1 MITKPIDREFNV
13 EAESPRID
21 ATFLGELIDAH
32 KRKVAP
38 KYRKYQRLYEN
49 KHKILSRPK
58 ADENKPNNR
67 LANDFFSQIIDN
79 TVGYF
84 LGNPVIMNYTEPQA
98 EKKPV
103 EVDPVDVG
111 VDLGQIEDTAVQD
124 ELDNICTEN
133 DKDDLFIEWGKEAM
147 IKGLSHVLVYQ
158 NEESKTKFMRVSP
171 EDCIIVYKNSSTHEA
186 KWKIRLYDIDTED
199 TKRTTHY
206 AEVYD
211 ERGYD
216 IFICSEETTGV
227 RGARNLSSYTFSKRV
242 PHIYGRIP
250 IVTLYNNEEQMSD
263 LERIETLVND
273 YDKVLSDMS
282 NEFEAFRNA
291 YLMLKNMVAGKDA
304 LDKLK
309 VEGILEIMENGDAKF
324 LTKEIQTDA
333 IENHLD
339 RLERNIY
346 KFSQVP
352 DLSDESFA
360 GNLSGI
366 AIRFKL
372 FGLETKCIIKERKM
386 EKAIKDLFRVLYAPL
401 RVLTGHEPDVLNLK
415 VEFTR
420 NVPTNVTELVDTVC
434 KLDGKVDRET
444 LLSLLPFVDNPKDI
458 IDKLEQDAAADKAK
472 SDPYSPENVT
482 TDSTNL
488 FPNLNGGGNSGFG
501 ALGGSQK
508 GFTEVTEQSTT
519 ITGSGAQNG

>member
-1 MITKPIDREFNV
+1 MITKPIDKEFNA
-13 EAESPRID
+13 EATTARID
-21 ATFLGELIDAH
+21 ATFLGELISAH
-32 KRKVAP
+32 NKKIAP

-49 KHKILSRPK
+49 KHKILNRPRK
-58 ADENKPNNR
+58 DENKPNNR
-67 LANDFFSQIIDN
+67 ISNDFFSQIIDN

-84 LGNPVIMNYTEPQA
+84 LGNPVILNYTEPQA

-111 VDLGQIEDTAVQD
+111 VDLAGIEDTAVQD
-124 ELDNICTEN
+124 QLDSICSEN

-158 NEESKTKFMRVSP
+158 NEESKTRFMRISP
-171 EDCIIVYKNSSTHEA
+171 EDCIVVYKNSSTHEA

-199 TKRTTHY
+199 TKRVTHY

-211 ERGYD
+211 ATGYD
-216 IFICSEETTGV
+216 IFTSTEESTGV
-227 RGARNLSSYTFSKRV
+227 RGARSIASYTFQKRV

-291 YLMLKNMVAGKDA
+291 YLMLKNMVVGAEARKS
-304 LDKLK
+304 LK
-309 VEGILEIMENGDAKF
+309 EEGILEIMENGDAKF
-324 LTKEIQTDA
+324 LTKQIQTEA

-352 DLSDESFA
+352 DLSDENFA
-360 GNLSGI
+360 NNLSGI

-386 EKAIKDLFRVLYAPL
+386 EKAIKELFRVLCAPL
-401 RVLTGHEPDVLNLK
+401 RVLAGHEPDVLNLK

-420 NVPTNVTELVDTVC
+420 NIPNNTTELVDAVC
-434 KLDGKVDRET
+434 KLEGKVDKET
-444 LLSLLPFVDNPKDI
+444 LLALLPFIDNPKEVLE
-458 IDKLEQDAAADKAK
+458 KLEAEAAADKSK
-472 SDPYSPENVT
+472 SDPYSDLNVES
-482 TDSTNL
+482 DMSKL
-488 FPNLNGGGNSGFG
+488 FPNLNASGAAQSGFNG
-501 ALGGSQK
+501 VSAE
-508 GFTEVTEQSTT
+508 TTT
-519 ITGSGAQNG
+519 ITGNEDQNG

>member
-1 MITKPIDREFNV
+1 MITKPIDREFNA

-21 ATFLGELIDAH
+21 AAFLGELISAH
-32 KRKVAP
+32 KKKIAP
-38 KYRKYQRLYEN
+38 KYKKYQRLYEN
-49 KHKILSRPK
+49 KHKILNRPK
-58 ADENKPNNR
+58 KDDNKPNNR
-67 LANDFFSQIIDN
+67 IANDFFSQIIDN

-84 LGNPVIMNYTEPQA
+84 LGNPIILNYTEPKVD
-98 EKKPV
+98 KKPV
-103 EVDPVDVG
+103 EVEPVDVG
-111 VDLGQIEDTAVQD
+111 VELSDMEDTAVQD
-124 ELDNICTEN
+124 ELDSICAEN

-158 NEESKTKFMRVSP
+158 NEESKTRFMRISP

-199 TKRTTHY
+199 TKKTTHY

-211 ERGYD
+211 ATGYD
-216 IFICSEETTGV
+216 IFTCSEESTGARGLKNTTG
-227 RGARNLSSYTFSKRV
+227 YTFQKRV

-263 LERIETLVND
+263 LERIESLVND

-304 LDKLK
+304 LEKLK

-324 LTKEIQTDA
+324 LTKQIQTDA
-333 IENHLD
+333 VENHLD

-352 DLSDESFA
+352 DLSDENFA
-360 GNLSGI
+360 NNLSGI

-372 FGLETKCIIKERKM
+372 FGLETKCIIKERKL
-386 EKAIKDLFRVLYAPL
+386 EKAIKELFRVMYAPL

-420 NVPTNVTELVDTVC
+420 NVPNNLTEIVDAVS
-434 KLDGKVDRET
+434 KLDGKVDKET
-444 LLSLLPFVDNPKDI
+444 LLALLPFVDNPKEVLEKLKADI
-458 IDKLEQDAAADKAK
+458 EADRQ
-472 SDPYSPENVT
+472 SRDPYSMENIEA
-482 TDSTNL
+482 DMGNL
-488 FPNLNGGGNSGFG
+488 FPNLN
-501 ALGGSQK
+501 ALR
-508 GFTEVTEQSTT
+508 
-519 ITGSGAQNG
+519 GAQNGSQGVSQEEASNNTPTGESV

>member
-1 MITKPIDREFNV
+1 MITKPIDKEFNA
-13 EAESPRID
+13 EAAGNRID
-21 ATFLGELIDAH
+21 AAFLSELINAH
-32 KRKVAP
+32 SRRIAP
-38 KYRKYQRLYEN
+38 KYKKYQRLYEN
-49 KHKILSRPK
+49 KHKILNRPK
-58 ADENKPNNR
+58 KDDNKPNNR
-67 LANDFFSQIIDN
+67 IANDFFSQIIDN

-84 LGNPVIMNYTEPQA
+84 LGNPVILNYTEPQA

-103 EVDPVDVG
+103 EIDPVDVG
-111 VDLGQIEDTAVQD
+111 VDLGDIADTEVQD
-124 ELDNICTEN
+124 ELDNICAEN

-147 IKGLSHVLVYQ
+147 IKGLSHILVYQ

-199 TKRTTHY
+199 TKKTTHY

-211 ERGYD
+211 ATGCD
-216 IFICSEETTGV
+216 IFISQEDSTGV
-227 RGARNLSSYTFSKRV
+227 RGRNSRLVSSYTFQKRV

-324 LTKEIQTDA
+324 LTKQIQTDA

-386 EKAIKDLFRVLYAPL
+386 ERAIKELFRVLYAPL

-420 NVPTNVTELVDTVC
+420 NVPTNTTELVDTVC
-434 KLDGKVDRET
+434 KLEGKVDKET
-444 LLSLLPFVDNPKDI
+444 LLSLLPFVDNPKEI
-458 IDKLEQDAAADKAK
+458 LEKLEAEAQANKA
-472 SDPYSPENVT
+472 SNDPYSPMNVVA
-482 TDSTNL
+482 DGNNP
-488 FPNLNGGGNSGFG
+488 FPNLNGFVNGANSPVESPVG
-501 ALGGSQK
+501 AESSEG
-508 GFTEVTEQSTT
+508 
-519 ITGSGAQNG
+519 

>member
-1 MITKPIDREFNV
+1 MITKPIDKEFNV
-13 EAESPRID
+13 EQESQRINPS
-21 ATFLGELIDAH
+21 FLSEVISAH
-32 KRKVAP
+32 TKKIAP

-49 KHKILSRPK
+49 KHRILSRPK
-58 ADENKPNNR
+58 VDENKPNNR
-67 LANDFFSQIIDN
+67 IANDFFSQIIDN

-84 LGNPVIMNYTEPQA
+84 LGNPVILNYTEPQA

-111 VDLGQIEDTAVQD
+111 VDLGEIEDTTVQD
-124 ELDNICTEN
+124 ELDDICTEN

-199 TKRTTHY
+199 TKKTTHY

-211 ERGYD
+211 ATGCD
-216 IFICSEETTGV
+216 IFTSSEDNAGV
-227 RGARNLSSYTFSKRV
+227 RGSRSVASYTFLKRV

-304 LDKLK
+304 LDRLK

-324 LTKEIQTDA
+324 LTKQIQTDA

-386 EKAIKDLFRVLYAPL
+386 ERAIKELFKVLYAPL

-415 VEFTR
+415 IEFTR
-420 NVPTNVTELVDTVC
+420 NVPTNTTEIVDTVC
-434 KLDGKVDRET
+434 KLDGKVDKET

-458 IDKLEQDAAADKAK
+458 LDKLEAEAQADKA
-472 SDPYSPENVT
+472 SNDPYSPLNVVA
-482 TDSTNL
+482 DGNNP
-488 FPNLNGGGNSGFG
+488 FPNLNGFNG
-501 ALGGSQK
+501 AVNNGAESP
-508 GFTEVTEQSTT
+508 VD
-519 ITGSGAQNG
+519 GSGEGESFER